1 MPKVHIE
8 KGTEAVV
15 SVLTI
20 GSQYAMNNNR
30 HLVYGKKKG
39 SRDVINENIDDTQM
53 LIERLPYGR
62 SPIKYKDTEMI
73 IEYTRLLPPFD
84 CQSEPTCFKE
94 LYIECDKPI
103 EFIKEFIIH
112 CIGEF
117 EKIYMDKKK
126 LNDKIEVLIW
136 DEAYWDSFY
145 KLHKRSIN
153 SISLDDEGVKVL
165 NGLKLFLSDETQEKY
180 QNLGIRHKKN
190 MLFEGLPGTGKTSLI
205 YVLASELNMNVAIIH
220 FDRELTDLKLMK
232 AVQRIPENTI
242 LVLEDMDH
250 LFQERKKNDDMKNAI
265 SFSGILNT
273 LDGFGSQVNLI
284 TILTTNHKA
293 VLDKALYRPGRIDQ
307 VVHFDYATETQIK
320 DMFIRFLPE
329 KKDTFPIFYKEI
341 KRMKITTA
349 ILQQYLFQNME
360 CEDIME
366 HIDEFKKLVND
377 NDYSESGTDLYS

>member
-20 GSQYAMNNNR
+20 GAQYAIDDNR
-30 HLVYGKKKG
+30 NMVYGKKKG
-39 SRDVINENIDDTQM
+39 SRDVINDNIDDKM
-53 LIERLPYGR
+53 LIERLPYGT
-62 SPIKYKDTEMI
+62 SHIKYKDTVLI
-73 IEYTRLLPPFD
+73 IQYNRILQPIE
-84 CQSEPTCFKE
+84 CNAEPTCLKE
-94 LYIECDKPI
+94 LYIECEKPI
-103 EFIKEFIIH
+103 EFIKEFITH
-112 CIGEF
+112 CTREF

-366 HIDEFKKLVND
+366 NIEEFKKLVND